1 MSRVTNPIHALPLGV
16 ADAHKDITRVLDQT
30 VQSNVGYS
38 SLAAP
43 SSIIGYAMLGGGEPA
58 DHPRDGSYVDILIDD
73 NPAEPGRRFNR
84 HFYLRRSQ
92 HGQGVAPDLEQF
104 WGMGPV

>member
-30 VQSNVGYS
+30 AQSNVGYS

-43 SSIIGYAMLGGGEPA
+43 SSIIGKLGPDA
-58 DHPRDGSYVDILIDD
+58 DRLRDSRVFIT
-73 NPAEPGRRFNR
+73 
-84 HFYLRRSQ
+84 
-92 HGQGVAPDLEQF
+92 
-104 WGMGPV
+104 